1 MRRSAVCCW
10 RRERWRR
17 RAESWCISSRSYQV
31 YSANILHDRHEPGS
45 KASLGLKDLRLAH
58 AAAEQLGRKL
68 PMLEAVRLRIGEA
81 VDAGGSERD
90 WSVMADYTIR
100 SA

>member
-1 MRRSAVCCW
+1 MH
-10 RRERWRR
+10 ER
-17 RAESWCISSRSYQV
+17 Y
-31 YSANILHDRHEPGS
+31 EPGF

-58 AAAEQLGRKL
+58 AAVEELGRQL
-68 PMLEAVRLRIGEA
+68 PMLDAVRQRMGEA
-81 VDAGGSERD
+81 VNAGGADRD

>member
-1 MRRSAVCCW
+1 MH
-10 RRERWRR
+10 ER
-17 RAESWCISSRSYQV
+17 Y
-31 YSANILHDRHEPGS
+31 EPGF

-58 AAAEQLGRKL
+58 AAVEELGRQL
-68 PMLEAVRLRIGEA
+68 PMLDAVRQRMGEA
-81 VDAGGSERD
+81 VNAGGGERD

>member
-1 MRRSAVCCW
+1 
-10 RRERWRR
+10 
-17 RAESWCISSRSYQV
+17 
-31 YSANILHDRHEPGS
+31 
-45 KASLGLKDLRLAH
+45 LKDLRLAH

-68 PMLEAVRLRIGEA
+68 PMLEAVRLRMGEA
-81 VDAGGSERD
+81 VDAGGGERD

>member
-1 MRRSAVCCW
+1 
-10 RRERWRR
+10 
-17 RAESWCISSRSYQV
+17 
-31 YSANILHDRHEPGS
+31 
-45 KASLGLKDLRLAH
+45 LKDLRLAH

-68 PMLEAVRLRIGEA
+68 PMLEAVRLRMGEA